1 MKKRT
6 GSVAGKIVTG
16 AMTLVLVAAA
26 TTSMTA
32 IARQTA
38 AMELAEQSGADLLA
52 SAVGISSANDIATS
66 NIANL
71 APTIRRIR
79 ESNSELLWIMVKDQD
94 GNVLTRDPETP
105 VAAQNR
111 SAPLIS
117 PITIA
122 GQTYG
127 EIHMIFDRTPMEKA
141 RREIISTTG
150 AITAALLL
158 VVFLV
163 ALVWAKFFAR
173 PIVALASASERVAG
187 GDLTVRVD
195 VSRNDEIGQLSDR
208 FNEMV
213 DNLRRSRIDLERTLN
228 ELSTLYGVSKI
239 INTTS
244 DRNEILKLNIETL
257 ATGFHFSH
265 VLILLQIEHG
275 WYVGAAQTGKDL
287 DKRVSVDPHAIGL
300 RDAIMSEIPVV
311 IDGTNLP
318 KEWGFPADGTKIYA
332 TALRTGS
339 HIVGLLLAGG
349 PGAEEGDSEKILS
362 VVASQI
368 APPIL
373 ISLMIESEMKRLTN
387 PFEYIRKRL
396 SQILEK
402 ANGFG
407 LGVTILTFSLEPELW
422 KEGAVAIEKRFE
434 EIAVGVRSGI
444 AEVELVVRYGTN
456 RLIAVVPS
464 WTKADARSALM
475 SLELPHMDDLE
486 IAITSAPDDGQTA
499 EELLTAVEKS

>member
-1 MKKRT
+1 MKRRK

-16 AMTLVLVAAA
+16 AMVLVLI
-26 TTSMTA
+26 TA
-32 IARQTA
+32 VTGGWRAIESQTL
-38 AMELAEQSGADLLA
+38 AMERAEQSGADLLA
-52 SAVGISSANDIATS
+52 SAVGISSANDIATG

-71 APTIRRIR
+71 TPTIRRIR
-79 ESNSELLWIMVKDQD
+79 ESNPALLWIMVQDQD
-94 GNVLTRDPETP
+94 GNILARNPETP
-105 VAAQNR
+105 VDAKNR
-111 SAPLIS
+111 SAPLLS
-117 PITIA
+117 SITVA

-127 EIHMIFDRTPMEKA
+127 SIQMIFDRTPMEQA

-150 AITAALLL
+150 TITAALLL
-158 VVFLV
+158 VVFIV
-163 ALVWAKFFAR
+163 ALIWANLFAR

-187 GDLTVRVD
+187 GDLAVKVD

-213 DNLRRSRIDLERTLN
+213 ANLRKSRLELERTLN

-257 ATGFHFSH
+257 VTGFHFSH

-275 WYVGAAQTGKDL
+275 WYIGAAHDNKNL
-287 DKRVSVDPHAIGL
+287 DIRASVDPHAIGL
-300 RDAIMSEIPVV
+300 RDAIASEIPLV
-311 IDGTNLP
+311 IDGAKLP
-318 KEWGFPADGTKIYA
+318 KEWGFPAGEKIYA

-339 HIVGLLLAGG
+339 QLVGLLLAGG
-349 PGAEEGDSEKILS
+349 PGAQESDADKILS

-373 ISLMIESEMKRLTN
+373 ISLMNESEMKRLTN

-396 SQILEK
+396 EQILEK

-407 LGVTILTFSLEPELW
+407 LGVTILTFSMEQEIW
-422 KEGAVAIEKRFE
+422 KEGAVAVEQRFK
-434 EIAVGVRSGI
+434 EIATGVRADI
-444 AEVELVVRYGTN
+444 AEVELVVRYGSN
-456 RLIAVVPS
+456 RLIAVIPG
-464 WTKADARSALM
+464 WTKVDARTALM
-475 SLELPHMDDLE
+475 SLELPHMDHLDV
-486 IAITSAPDDGQTA
+486 AITSAPDDGQSA
-499 EELLTAVEKS
+499 EELLTVIEKS